1 MFNTPINPPASTGYY
16 LTYPWPDADASSGRV
31 LHFHKESGQW
41 SRNAEDAGVFYPVAN
56 WKPLEDESPVRFDD
70 YDFEILGQT
79 ITVRATSRLN
89 AALNLEAAMNDMLD
103 AEGID

>member
-1 MFNTPINPPASTGYY
+1 MINTPINPPSLTGYY
-16 LTYPWPDADASSGRV
+16 LTYPWPDADPTSARV
-31 LHFHKESGQW
+31 LHFQKESGQW
-41 SRNAEDAGVFYPVAN
+41 SRNSQDVSAFYPVAT
-56 WKPLEDESPVRFDD
+56 WKPLDDEAPVAFDD
-70 YDFEILGQT
+70 YDFEIMGQT